1 MNKYTDL
8 EMKIYEIFGIKYF
21 KKLILRFEKILMFPI
36 LIALPKEKRKRFLH
50 NTHTNYHIGKIES
63 LEDVES
69 FKKMLYM
76 NAIIHIFCLIPLFWD
91 GGIIQPASLL
101 NIYCIMLQR
110 YNFIRINKTIEKMRP
125 KYEKKMNEIREELKE
140 TDVMLP
146 EHSYSIIDSKNN
158 EVDITFDDLIN
169 NASYKELKHYQK
181 CLLAC
186 KVSMITD
193 KELKIINNKNKI
205 KYYMPGYT
213 TKKLQLEFKNNI

>member
-21 KKLILRFEKILMFPI
+21 KKLVLRFEKILMFPI
-36 LIALPKEKRKRFLH
+36 LIALPKGKRKRFLH

-76 NAIIHIFCLIPLFWD
+76 NAIIHIFSLITLFWD
-91 GGIIQPASLL
+91 GGIIQLASLL

-169 NASYKELKHYQK
+169 NANYRELEHYKECLLSYKMYLSQ
-181 CLLAC
+181 
-186 KVSMITD
+186 
-193 KELKIINNKNKI
+193 NKNISKRKDI
-205 KYYMPGYT
+205 VVYYMPGHNN
-213 TKKLQLEFKNNI
+213 KKLQLEFKNNI